1 MVKFNF
7 TLSAV
12 NGEKKT
18 AKQVYG
24 VVRRNAHV
32 PYGDFAKFK
41 DIVGVYYIKCKT
53 TNKQYVGSTTN
64 VAERIGKHFSELF
77 NNKHTNK
84 RLQKDFNDYGYNDFC
99 FDIYLICTKDA
110 LSQEEKRIQI
120 EIGINNLYNLKISCY
135 YMDEELRKQYANTDK
150 SSHKTKEFRE
160 KMSKLKSNYITQY
173 DLNGNSIAIW
183 NSVNEIV
190 DKLGYTASVI
200 RCGCNGSKK
209 HPYGFYW
216 RYTDS
221 KGNPLA
227 NGYGNK
233 QD

>member
-18 AKQVYG
+18 AKQIYG

-84 RLQKDFNDYGYNDFC
+84 RSND
-99 FDIYLICTKDA
+99 
-110 LSQEEKRIQI
+110 
-120 EIGINNLYNLKISCY
+120 KISII
-135 YMDEELRKQYANTDK
+135 
-150 SSHKTKEFRE
+150 SSKHKCKR
-160 KMSKLKSNYITQY
+160 SCR
-173 DLNGNSIAIW
+173 NS
-183 NSVNEIV
+183 
-190 DKLGYTASVI
+190 GTY
-200 RCGCNGSKK
+200 
-209 HPYGFYW
+209 
-216 RYTDS
+216 
-221 KGNPLA
+221 
-227 NGYGNK
+227 
-233 QD
+233 

>member
-32 PYGDFAKFK
+32 PYGDFAK
-41 DIVGVYYIKCKT
+41 
-53 TNKQYVGSTTN
+53 
-64 VAERIGKHFSELF
+64 
-77 NNKHTNK
+77 
-84 RLQKDFNDYGYNDFC
+84 
-99 FDIYLICTKDA
+99 
-110 LSQEEKRIQI
+110 
-120 EIGINNLYNLKISCY
+120 
-135 YMDEELRKQYANTDK
+135 
-150 SSHKTKEFRE
+150 
-160 KMSKLKSNYITQY
+160 
-173 DLNGNSIAIW
+173 
-183 NSVNEIV
+183 
-190 DKLGYTASVI
+190 
-200 RCGCNGSKK
+200 
-209 HPYGFYW
+209 